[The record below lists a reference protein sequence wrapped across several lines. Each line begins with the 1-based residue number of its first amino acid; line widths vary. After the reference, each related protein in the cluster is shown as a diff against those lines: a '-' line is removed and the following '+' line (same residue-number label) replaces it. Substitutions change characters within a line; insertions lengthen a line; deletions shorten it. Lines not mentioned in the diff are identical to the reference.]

1 MRRVLFVETKY
12 PAIITV
18 SRHVRA
24 VKASSR
30 YVKNYVSTQNHR
42 AELNRGVLMGRPAE
56 FGDGL

>member
-1 MRRVLFVETKY
+1 MRRVQYVETKY

-30 YVKNYVSTQNHR
+30 YVKNYVSTLNHK
-42 AELNRGVLMGRPAE
+42 AELNRGLPMGRPAE
-56 FGDGL
+56 FGNGL